1 MKQRIRIRGSKGEK
15 DIVKE
20 FEIPNL
26 MHFQAQ
32 LTYKHQV
39 QEVKKKRIA
48 RKAKHKKTR
57 PEHFD
62 D

>member
-20 FEIPNL
+20 FEIPNKIHL
-26 MHFQAQ
+26 DAQ
-32 LTYKHQV
+32 ITYKHQV
-39 QEVKKKRIA
+39 QELKKKRIA
-48 RKAKHKKTR
+48 RKAKYKKTR